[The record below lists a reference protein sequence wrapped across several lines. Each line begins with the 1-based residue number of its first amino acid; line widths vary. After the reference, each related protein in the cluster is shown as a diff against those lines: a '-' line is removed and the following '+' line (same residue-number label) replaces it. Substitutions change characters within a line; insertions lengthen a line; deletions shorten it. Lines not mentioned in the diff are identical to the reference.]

1 MINKNSLLIY
11 VHLLFMIGYKSEI
24 WRDVLDYQSWTSSKQ
39 LQLGNLLMT
48 QVAVKLMTLLFV
60 SVYNKLTIALI

>member
-11 VHLLFMIGYKSEI
+11 VHLLFMVGYKSEI

-48 QVAVKLMTLLFV
+48 QVGVKLMTLAF
-60 SVYNKLTIALI
+60 K